1 MRLVVVV
8 LPASV
13 PVSSIVPRGRVVIA
27 SVWLSL
33 VMACPF
39 CRAAGGPCSS
49 FDSCASVFTVV
60 LDRSC
65 SQRVYVPCSVRS
77 HLARYIEECK
87 ALAIWRGDTDLDLA
101 LHNSEGNLYHVLFR
115 HGRMNS
121 KFHGSSWEELVNDY
135 GLRHDDI
142 MTVRLERYGTMIGVD
157 FHRDR
162 VMLFPL
168 TCVALE
174 DMSETRR
181 ELVDSCFYS
190 RGVTLNYH
198 QMITSMNVNDQHMVI
213 PSLVVSSLKDFLSI
227 PRIGSLILEIG
238 LDSED
243 DDIYV
248 SIPCSYFIGLGG
260 RMVFKKEG
268 FSNFLR
274 ASSIEVNNLV
284 LITFKERG
292 QELVVIFN
300 LLPQ

>member
-1 MRLVVVV
+1 MGRGGACSNAAASDRA
-8 LPASV
+8 LPHVRATG
-13 PVSSIVPRGRVVIA
+13 PRV
-27 SVWLSL
+27 
-33 VMACPF
+33 
-39 CRAAGGPCSS
+39 AAPSYIDLTDNEDDNGGPCSS

-65 SQRVYVPCSVRS
+65 SRRVYIPCSVRS
-77 HLARYIEECK
+77 HLARYIEECR
-87 ALAIWRGDTDLDLA
+87 ALAIRRGDTDVDLA
-101 LHNSEGNLYHVLFR
+101 LHNSE
-115 HGRMNS
+115 
-121 KFHGSSWEELVNDY
+121 
-135 GLRHDDI
+135 
-142 MTVRLERYGTMIGVD
+142 
-157 FHRDR
+157 
-162 VMLFPL
+162 
-168 TCVALE
+168 ALE
-174 DMSETRR
+174 DLSETRR

-198 QMITSMNVNDQHMVI
+198 QMITSMNVNDQHMDW
-213 PSLVVSSLKDFLSI
+213 SST
-227 PRIGSLILEIG
+227 LEIG

-284 LITFKERG
+284 LITFKERD
-292 QELVVIFN
+292 QELAVIFN